1 MKIYITGVT
10 GVLDRRIVKDLD
22 SRGHTVVGMAR
33 SPKGEDTVG
42 SLGGGVPSRR
52 AGGLFS

>member
-10 GVLDRRIVKDLD
+10 GVLGRRIVKDLD

-42 SLGGGVPSRR
+42 SLGGVPSRR